1 MVVDTDQSIL
11 RLGAPQNLGQQG
23 PGPGR
28 IYQCSWVCPWP
39 CGHTRQV
46 PVWPL
51 LGLFAQVLYI
61 KIIVKIIRD
70 CEVDLVDNPVPG
82 TLGHS
87 ASDTKKL
94 PGCILGEETFLS
106 SVRTPEPSMGPGIFR
121 IG

>member
-1 MVVDTDQSIL
+1 MCIPGVLTTTKRTPRQLISP
-11 RLGAPQNLGQQG
+11 LGPN
-23 PGPGR
+23 
-28 IYQCSWVCPWP
+28 WVCPHGQ
-39 CGHTRQV
+39 GHPHQV
-46 PVWPL
+46 LVGPL
-51 LGLFAQVLYI
+51 LGLFAWVLYI

-70 CEVDLVDNPVPG
+70 CEVDLVDNPVSR